1 MIGIIAAMKEELAEI
16 EALMTETK
24 EEIIHN
30 TRFVTGKME
39 GKEVVA
45 VLSRVGKIN
54 ATVSTMLLLE
64 RFNIDKIIN
73 VGSAGGLKHDMR
85 LKDVVISTKVKQ
97 HDMNI
102 ELSGQP
108 MYFDAD
114 EELVKKAFEA
124 SKLIPNITVS
134 KGLIVSGDQFVMANE
149 ATHIVE
155 KFPDALCSE
164 MEAAAVANTCWRMEV
179 PFVVIRSISDFPH
192 TGENEMTFEEYLV
205 YAARNSA
212 IVTQALVKS
221 L

>member
-1 MIGIIAAMKEELAEI
+1 MIGIIAAMNEELTEI
-16 EALMTETK
+16 EKYMSDITEKT
-24 EEIIHN
+24 IHN
-30 TRFVTGKME
+30 TKFLCGKME

-54 ATVSTMLLLE
+54 ATVSTMLLLDN
-64 RFNIDKIIN
+64 FDVNMIIN
-73 VGSAGGLKHDMR
+73 VGSAGGLKRDMQ

-108 MYFDAD
+108 IYFDAD
-114 EELVKKAFEA
+114 EGLIEKAYEA
-124 SKLIPNITVS
+124 SKEIPGITVR

-149 ATHIVE
+149 AGSIIE

-164 MEAAAVANTCWRMEV
+164 MEAAAVANTCWRMDI

-192 TGENEMTFEEYLV
+192 TGENEVTFEEYLV
-205 YAARNSA
+205 EASKNSA
-212 IVTQALVKS
+212 KVTHALVKRI
-221 L
+221 

>member
-1 MIGIIAAMKEELAEI
+1 MIGIIAAMSEELNEI
-16 EALMTETK
+16 EALMDDVSEQ
-24 EEIIHN
+24 IIHN
-30 TRFVTGKME
+30 TRFLVGKME

-54 ATVSTMLLLE
+54 ATVSTMLLLTN
-64 RFNIDKIIN
+64 FKIDKIIN
-73 VGSAGGLKHDMR
+73 VGSAGGLKRDMR

-114 EELVKKAFEA
+114 EELIEKAYEA
-124 SKLIPNITVS
+124 SKKIENITVQ

-149 ATHIVE
+149 AMHIIE

-164 MEAAAVANTCWRMEV
+164 MEAAAVANTCWRMNV

-221 L
+221 I